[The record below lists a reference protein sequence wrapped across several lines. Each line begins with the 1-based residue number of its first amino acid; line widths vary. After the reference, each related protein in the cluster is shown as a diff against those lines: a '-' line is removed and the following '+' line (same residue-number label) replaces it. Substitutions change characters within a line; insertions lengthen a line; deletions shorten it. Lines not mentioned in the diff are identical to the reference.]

1 MITIG
6 ESIRQIWVN
15 TEFEAE
21 TMKGQSSMP
30 LGVHYPEMTEMYRH
44 DKSMH
49 MKMTQ
54 NSNMT
59 TNCVHH
65 AEMDIQKVPLS
76 NDTRCEKSG
85 LCSFRLAPTQNR
97 PVQPQKRAN
106 SLKFRIYIEERV
118 ANTKALNSCAGTS
131 RLICVFVF
139 AIIPFFSRRDL
150 KMTQHNT

>member
-1 MITIG
+1 MGRRKNGIKFKILPEAPKYESELTQMITIG

-44 DKSMH
+44 DNAMN

-65 AEMDIQKVPLS
+65 AEMDIQM
-76 NDTRCEKSG
+76 DT
-85 LCSFRLAPTQNR
+85 
-97 PVQPQKRAN
+97 
-106 SLKFRIYIEERV
+106 
-118 ANTKALNSCAGTS
+118 
-131 RLICVFVF
+131 LI
-139 AIIPFFSRRDL
+139 
-150 KMTQHNT
+150 K